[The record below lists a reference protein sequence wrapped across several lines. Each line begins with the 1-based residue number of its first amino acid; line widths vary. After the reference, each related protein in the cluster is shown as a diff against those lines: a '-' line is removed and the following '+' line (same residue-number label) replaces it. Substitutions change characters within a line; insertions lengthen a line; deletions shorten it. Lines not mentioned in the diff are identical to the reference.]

1 VANAQQ
7 PGSPLMLSLRSYMSE
22 QGCLCISRLF
32 AATKYRLAGQLV
44 VDAPLRREEQ
54 ADRFEVGVNR
64 ALIRLRA
71 LVSSG
76 AAWRQYLSV
85 SQNRPWQ
92 TASSG
97 PDCPPHLSP

>member
-1 VANAQQ
+1 MANAQQ

-54 ADRFEVGVNR
+54 ADRFGSGSEPGLDPLASAGQLGGGLAAVLVGFAEQ
-64 ALIRLRA
+64 ALA
-71 LVSSG
+71 DG
-76 AAWRQYLSV
+76 KQW
-85 SQNRPWQ
+85 
-92 TASSG
+92 T
-97 PDCPPHLSP
+97 